1 MQLAHLIQILLKEP
15 ADVWRVRLV
24 SVSDPLADLV
34 ARVRLNGHLGPVG
47 DVGPGGGWNGQ
58 LVRSLF
64 YSVIVRSI
72 SGLRMLFS
80 LDSATQVC
88 SDCLIVQT
96 VTCMSRRIGQKIFFN
111 QWFRNTVHNEQI
123 SFSF

>member
-1 MQLAHLIQILLKEP
+1 MILRHIPYVQTYSHHMQLAHLIQILLKEP

-72 SGLRMLFS
+72 SGLRMLFLKWNNVS
-80 LDSATQVC
+80 FICD
-88 SDCLIVQT
+88 
-96 VTCMSRRIGQKIFFN
+96 RIYFL
-111 QWFRNTVHNEQI
+111 RN
-123 SFSF
+123 